1 MLRGDLLPFLSSF
14 LRFLLVF
21 RPPVRFSAVQQVFSG
36 KSKSQREK
44 SSKSRRKKKTPPSI
58 GCVGGSVMMVVVLS
72 CGCIGAIL
80 KISARILL
88 GKSEKSTN
96 TFKPLTP
103 STAHKQKHQHTL
115 NFLWMYSCAC
125 FQSKNASRAV
135 LFSFCFVL
143 SQFPQDF
150 ERDRIHRDS
159 KYARNAKQI
168 KRRREFSLLCFDFI
182 RSLHMFS

>member
-80 KISARILL
+80 KISEIGNL
-88 GKSEKSTN
+88 KNPQTHSSHSHHQPHTSKNTN
-96 TFKPLTP
+96 TP
-103 STAHKQKHQHTL
+103 STFSGCIRAH
-115 NFLWMYSCAC
+115 
-125 FQSKNASRAV
+125 ASRAV